1 MAGSIISLTNGVQR
15 VTSGTNN
22 TVVLG
27 SNRQFA
33 RDAADVLDFRQID
46 VVIWVVNVES
56 TTSLTVKLWTSLTNT
71 QEDLSTNAGWTS
83 VYTSSSLSATNMVVT
98 TLTSGLLRYLRWEIS
113 AFSGT
118 AISLQISAVART

>member
-1 MAGSIISLTNGVQR
+1 MRRLISSKVSSAEGGR
-15 VTSGTNN
+15 RRRGM
-22 TVVLG
+22 G
-27 SNRQFA
+27 A
-33 RDAADVLDFRQID
+33 RGHIRDELRAR
-46 VVIWVVNVES
+46 S
-56 TTSLTVKLWTSLTNT
+56 RPTSLTNT